1 MDGAALIIHRI
12 FYEVNSY
19 SHFLR
24 KNMEATMGQEHV
36 AQTGE
41 IIFSLI
47 EMRYGS
53 DAAFERAANLPP
65 KTVNNWRRGRSSS
78 YMKMLPELA
87 TLFSV
92 SIQEL
97 MRTDASE
104 SGLRLSAEEQELLTL
119 FRATDGLSEKERAA
133 LTETIR
139 NTIDLYISTRGGQ
152 KK

>member
-1 MDGAALIIHRI
+1 
-12 FYEVNSY
+12 
-19 SHFLR
+19 
-24 KNMEATMGQEHV
+24 MGQEHV

-41 IIFSLI
+41 SIFSLI

-87 TLFSV
+87 GLFGVSV
-92 SIQEL
+92 RDLLQTEEGE
-97 MRTDASE
+97 RD
-104 SGLRLSAEEQELLTL
+104 GVRLTAEEHELLTL
-119 FRATDGLSEKERAA
+119 FRAADGLPDRERAA

-139 NTIDLYISTRGGQ
+139 NTIDLYLASRAAGKG
-152 KK
+152 K

>member
-1 MDGAALIIHRI
+1 
-12 FYEVNSY
+12 
-19 SHFLR
+19 
-24 KNMEATMGQEHV
+24 MGQEHV

-41 IIFSLI
+41 IVFSLI

-87 TLFSV
+87 SLFNISV
-92 SIQEL
+92 QEL
-97 MRTDASE
+97 LRTDE
-104 SGLRLSAEEQELLTL
+104 NDEGGLRLSAEEQELLTL
-119 FRATDGLSEKERAA
+119 FRATDSLSVEERAA

-139 NTIDLYISTRGGQ
+139 NTIDLYISTRGSQ

>member
-1 MDGAALIIHRI
+1 
-12 FYEVNSY
+12 
-19 SHFLR
+19 
-24 KNMEATMGQEHV
+24 MGQEHV

-87 TLFSV
+87 GLFGVSV
-92 SIQEL
+92 RDLLQTEEGE
-97 MRTDASE
+97 RD
-104 SGLRLSAEEQELLTL
+104 GVRLTAEEHELLTL
-119 FRATDGLSEKERAA
+119 FRAADGLPDRERAA

-139 NTIDLYISTRGGQ
+139 NTIDLYLASRAAGKG
-152 KK
+152 K

>member
-1 MDGAALIIHRI
+1 
-12 FYEVNSY
+12 
-19 SHFLR
+19 
-24 KNMEATMGQEHV
+24 MGQEHV

-87 TLFSV
+87 GLFGVSV
-92 SIQEL
+92 RDLLQTEEGE
-97 MRTDASE
+97 RD
-104 SGLRLSAEEQELLTL
+104 GVRLTAEEHELLTL
-119 FRATDGLSEKERAA
+119 FRAADGLPDRERAA

-139 NTIDLYISTRGGQ
+139 NTIYLYLASRAAGKG
-152 KK
+152 K

>member
-1 MDGAALIIHRI
+1 
-12 FYEVNSY
+12 
-19 SHFLR
+19 
-24 KNMEATMGQEHV
+24 MGQEHV

-87 TLFSV
+87 GLFGVSV
-92 SIQEL
+92 RDLLQTEEWE
-97 MRTDASE
+97 RD
-104 SGLRLSAEEQELLTL
+104 GVRLTAEEQELLTL
-119 FRATDGLSEKERAA
+119 FRAADGLSERERAA

-139 NTIDLYISTRGGQ
+139 NTIDLYLASRAAGKG
-152 KK
+152 K

>member
-1 MDGAALIIHRI
+1 
-12 FYEVNSY
+12 
-19 SHFLR
+19 
-24 KNMEATMGQEHV
+24 MGQEHV

-87 TLFSV
+87 GLFGVSV
-92 SIQEL
+92 RDLLQTEEGE
-97 MRTDASE
+97 RD
-104 SGLRLSAEEQELLTL
+104 GVRLTAEEQELLTL
-119 FRATDGLSEKERAA
+119 FRAADGLSERERAA

-139 NTIDLYISTRGGQ
+139 NTIDLYLASRAGKG
-152 KK
+152 K

>member
-1 MDGAALIIHRI
+1 
-12 FYEVNSY
+12 
-19 SHFLR
+19 
-24 KNMEATMGQEHV
+24 MGQEHV

-87 TLFSV
+87 GLFGVSV
-92 SIQEL
+92 RDLLQTEEGE
-97 MRTDASE
+97 RD
-104 SGLRLSAEEQELLTL
+104 GVRLTAEEHELLTL
-119 FRATDGLSEKERAA
+119 FRATDGLPDRERAA

-139 NTIDLYISTRGGQ
+139 NTIDLYLASRAGKG
-152 KK
+152 K